1 MSTKLDKLKKIL
13 EKARQINGD
22 VSLAKE
28 LIELEEKIADK
39 EVIEVKVVHELR
51 GKDGKDGEDYKLT
64 DKDKKE
70 IADSITVPVVEKVI
84 EKVETIIEQPIIN
97 SETIE
102 VENDETGEEIV
113 EKINDLSVQ
122 DDKYKIDASHIKNL
136 PIGKGGG
143 GSTARN
149 FYQLFDTPENYAGA
163 GGYKVKVKSDESGLE
178 FLADS
183 GGGSWDKPYGS
194 ATFTYDIDGN
204 IETKLVGDTELTY
217 AYDVDG
223 NVESITNGTYTKSFV
238 YNVDGDVEAIN
249 YS

>member
-1 MSTKLDKLKKIL
+1 MSNKLDKLKKIL

-28 LIELEEKIADK
+28 LIELEEKINGK

-51 GKDGKDGEDYKLT
+51 GKDGIDGEDYKLT
-64 DKDKKE
+64 EKDKKE
-70 IADSITVPVVEKVI
+70 IADSIKVPVVEKVI

-113 EKINDLSVQ
+113 EKINDLSVE

-149 FYQLFDTPENYAGA
+149 LYQLLDVDVSHTQTEAGKYIL
-163 GGYKVKVKSDESGLE
+163 GN
-178 FLADS
+178 
-183 GGGSWDKPYGS
+183 SWDKPYGS